1 MGKQGES
8 MKKASL
14 SVLVILF
21 ASLTAL
27 DSFAQRENRPDR
39 PNRPNEPREDR
50 RPNPTP
56 APVPIPQPIPLPHYE
71 DRYSQEQILSE
82 RVQQT
87 IGRGQRIRLSQFLR
101 AIDRNAEVISLTISA
116 QSFAGPAQLQLLS
129 GYSILEMI
137 QVRRQLAEIPVRATQ
152 LGALELLEL
161 SSLEDIYIES
171 ITAII
176 RSGHP
181 QGPFPQREIQV
192 SPHTLITVRLNQDV
206 INGEVPLKRLIKE
219 QLGLS
224 LDGAQIERV
233 AVEGMP
239 LGRAASA
246 VHVEINN
253 RIASQV
259 RYLSGTQRR
268 TPLQVNS
275 FEEIRSL
282 RLVVSGAA
290 RIMDINIRIG
300 AVRPSYNPIPV
311 PVPLPLSVRLHVN
324 QEISPSYP
332 LDLAL
337 LSRERSIVSSLAV
350 ETNLRVRIAAN
361 MTVINRQGQIVGRA
375 MIASGITHIA
385 LTQPSVLSDLRL
397 FTDYQVGVL
406 GIEAQLE
413 RGRY

>member
-1 MGKQGES
+1 

-14 SVLVILF
+14 SLLVVLF

-50 RPNPTP
+50 RPDPTP
-56 APVPIPQPIPLPHYE
+56 APIPVPLPIPLPHYE
-71 DRYSQEQILSE
+71 DRQAQEQVLSE
-82 RVQQT
+82 RVQQN

-101 AIDRNAEVISLTISA
+101 SFDRNAEVVSLSISA

-129 GYSILEMI
+129 GFSILESI
-137 QVRRQLAEIPVRATQ
+137 PVRRQLSEIQIRATQ

-161 SSLEDIYIES
+161 SSLDEIYIES
-171 ITAII
+171 ITAVI
-176 RSGHP
+176 RSGRPYGP
-181 QGPFPQREIQV
+181 QPQREIQV
-192 SPHTLITVRLNQDV
+192 SPYTLLTVRLNQDV
-206 INGEVPLKRLIKE
+206 VNGEVPLKRLIKE

-224 LDGAQIERV
+224 IDGAQIERV

-239 LGRAASA
+239 IGRAAA
-246 VHVEINN
+246 AIHVEINN

-259 RYLSGTQRR
+259 KYLSGTQRR

-275 FEEIRSL
+275 FEDIRTL
-282 RLVVSGAA
+282 RLVVSGPA
-290 RIMDINIRIG
+290 RIMDINIRVG

-311 PVPLPLSVRLHVN
+311 PVPLPLSIRLHVN
-324 QEISPSYP
+324 QDISPAYP
-332 LDLAL
+332 IDLAL
-337 LSRERSIVSSLAV
+337 FSRERSIVSSLEV
-350 ETNLRVRIAAN
+350 ETNLRVRIATY

-375 MIASGITHIA
+375 MISSGVTHIT

-397 FTDYQVGVL
+397 FSEYQVTVL
-406 GIEAQLE
+406 GIEALLE

>member
-1 MGKQGES
+1 

-71 DRYSQEQILSE
+71 DRYSQEQVLSE

-181 QGPFPQREIQV
+181 QGPLPQREIQV

-239 LGRAASA
+239 IGRSAATI
-246 VHVEINN
+246 HVEVNN

-337 LSRERSIVSSLAV
+337 ISRERGVVNSLAV